1 MDEALTRKIKED
13 IRKAVYYT
21 AWTNPDQ
28 NNEFDLMV
36 TSNAIYFILIE
47 PLTFIPDALFYFK
60 IYNILSVALSST
72 LTMIRPLSMQ
82 IKILPDQ
89 EPAKQRALYYPI
101 HLGRS
106 KRLVCSID
114 DLVNMYHQIHAIPL
128 MDRIAWD
135 PVKSPHAIIAGPTG
149 SGKSY
154 ALQTILGIISK
165 AFIQSTDS
173 NNVNDKNIIVVDP
186 KISNLAR
193 MSKNLPGVKVIIPD
207 FDTSRQQGIG
217 GRYLT
222 TVVNELK
229 SLETEMYR
237 RQSLLYRQPKVSA
250 NFETIGLKPIFL
262 FIDEAAALLTGAN
275 RQIKQDYIDTLTRLA
290 ILGRESGLTILIGLQ
305 QARSDYIST
314 LVRDSIS
321 LRIQLGRLNS
331 DNTKFLF
338 PELNDMPMIPMG
350 SNHGDGIV
358 SIAGN
363 NVIAGI
369 EPISMPTIVEGDQQ

>member
-1 MDEALTRKIKED
+1 MKQELVEEIVRRAMSALQ
-13 IRKAVYYT
+13 YT
-21 AWTNPDQ
+21 AFDNPDQ
-28 NNEFDLMV
+28 NNEFELKV
-36 TSNAIYFILIE
+36 TSNAIYFIPIMPTTYVIDE
-47 PLTFIPDALFYFK
+47 SFYYK
-60 IYNILSVALSST
+60 IYNILNISLIST

-82 IKILPDQ
+82 IRILPDN
-89 EPAKQRALYYPI
+89 EPAKQSALYYPM

-135 PVKSPHAIIAGPTG
+135 PVKSCHAIITGVSG

-154 ALQTILGIISK
+154 AMTTLYSVCSKIGDTIVI
-165 AFIQSTDS
+165 
-173 NNVNDKNIIVVDP
+173 DP
-186 KISNLAR
+186 KTSNLAR
-193 MSKNLPGVKVIIPD
+193 LTKTNPASKVIIPD
-207 FDTSRQQGIG
+207 FDNSRQQGIG

-237 RQSLLYRQPKVSA
+237 RQSLLYKQPKVSA
-250 NFETIGLKPIFL
+250 NFETVGLKPIFL

-275 RQIKQDYIDTLTRLA
+275 RQIKQDYLDTLTRLA
-290 ILGRESGLTILIGLQ
+290 ILARESGLFLVLSMQ
-305 QARSDYIST
+305 SARAEYIPT

-331 DNTKFLF
+331 ENTRFLF
-338 PELNDMPMIPMG
+338 PELKDIPMIPLGGNG
-350 SNHGDGIV
+350 SGIV

-363 NVIAGI
+363 NVTAGI
-369 EPISMPTIVEGDQQ
+369 EPISMPTIIDSEDSK

>member
-193 MSKNLPGVKVIIPD
+193 MSKNLPGV
-207 FDTSRQQGIG
+207 
-217 GRYLT
+217 
-222 TVVNELK
+222 
-229 SLETEMYR
+229 
-237 RQSLLYRQPKVSA
+237 
-250 NFETIGLKPIFL
+250 
-262 FIDEAAALLTGAN
+262 
-275 RQIKQDYIDTLTRLA
+275 
-290 ILGRESGLTILIGLQ
+290 
-305 QARSDYIST
+305 
-314 LVRDSIS
+314 
-321 LRIQLGRLNS
+321 
-331 DNTKFLF
+331 
-338 PELNDMPMIPMG
+338 
-350 SNHGDGIV
+350 
-358 SIAGN
+358 
-363 NVIAGI
+363 
-369 EPISMPTIVEGDQQ
+369 